1 MLPNRNPIKSAISDF
16 FRRVKAGQ
24 TIYDE
29 LSLFLLVVALLSVF
43 VLMFLNLH
51 RFAWATWM
59 PLLVAYWRIMSQK
72 RAKRQ
77 RENQI
82 FIRYYYPIYAVGK
95 NYYRRITR
103 KSTHQFLACKTCKTQ
118 LRIPRKTGHIKVTC
132 PKCRNSFVKKTIR
145 GYGKRLTNFVAQI
158 SKRS

>member
-1 MLPNRNPIKSAISDF
+1 MIPKRNPIKTAITDF

-29 LSLFLLVVALLSVF
+29 LSLFLIIMALTSVF
-43 VLMFLNLH
+43 VLMMFNLH
-51 RFAWATWM
+51 RFAWTAWI

-82 FIRYYYPIYAVGK
+82 FIRYYYPIYAVAK

-103 KSTHQFLACKTCKTQ
+103 KSTHVYFPCKECGMQ
-118 LRIPRKTGHIKVTC
+118 LRVPKKTGHLKVTC
-132 PKCRNSFVKKTIR
+132 PKCKHSFVKKTLR
-145 GYGKRLTNFVAQI
+145 GYGKRLTNFVTNIAK
-158 SKRS
+158 SG